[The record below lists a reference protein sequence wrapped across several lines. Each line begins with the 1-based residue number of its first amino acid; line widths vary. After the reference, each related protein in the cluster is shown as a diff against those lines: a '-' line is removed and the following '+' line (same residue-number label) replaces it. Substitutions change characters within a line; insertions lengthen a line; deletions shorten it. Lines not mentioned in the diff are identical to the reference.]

1 MHFNPHYLLLFA
13 FLSFFGCS
21 ENSSEKGAASIMADS
36 ISSEAPEPQVDF
48 AICLWNKVGLR
59 DAPGRNAKYL
69 ETIQYG
75 ERVELLG
82 ESQELT
88 EEKRNYIKVKLSDDQ
103 EGWVNDY
110 LFAVNGTLGVANQL
124 IEIYKRPDI
133 MASSGKEF
141 ERGEI
146 AVITRSDKEGWM
158 EILGKEKKKTGW
170 IQEGDNLST
179 EEIDV
184 ETVVRYQL
192 AMAEESSED
201 KLKALEA
208 ISNTSKYDGSVFLD
222 LVQTQIN
229 SLTNISEIS
238 ENQLYITANTVNVR
252 NLPTLEES
260 EVLFQL
266 NENDVCE
273 LLRKSD
279 DQVEVNGNTDFWY
292 EISFEGQT
300 GWVFGH
306 NTSKRVLAEEEA
318 E

>member
-1 MHFNPHYLLLFA
+1 MHFNLLYLLLFA
-13 FLSFFGCS
+13 FLFFSACADQGT
-21 ENSSEKGAASIMADS
+21 EQSSSSIQIDS
-36 ISSEAPEPQVDF
+36 ISTEAPTSQTDY

-75 ERVELLG
+75 EQVELLG
-82 ESQELT
+82 ESQELS
-88 EEKRNYIKVKLSDDQ
+88 EEKRTYIKVRLSDDQ
-103 EGWVNDY
+103 EGWVNEY
-110 LFAVNGTLGVANQL
+110 LFAINGVIGVANQL

-141 ERGEI
+141 DRGEI

-158 EILGKEKKKTGW
+158 EILGKEKKKAGW

-192 AMAEESSED
+192 AMAEASSEE

-208 ISNTSKYDGSVFLD
+208 ISTTDKYGGSVFLD

-252 NLPTLEES
+252 NLPTIEES

-279 DQVEVNGNTDFWY
+279 EQIEVNGNTDYWY

-300 GWVFGH
+300 GWIFGY
-306 NTSKRVLAEEEA
+306 NTSKRIDLSSNN
-318 E
+318 